1 MSETG
6 EDAKSP
12 DKGSIESGDDAD
24 TELTPTKPAP
34 VTEQDESVVASA
46 KPGDLHKS
54 VSKLR
59 QPLVSKCGKLVITY

>member
-6 EDAKSP
+6 EGTQSP
-12 DKGSIESGDDAD
+12 DKSGTEESGDDAD
-24 TELTPTKPAP
+24 TELTPTKPPP

-54 VSKLR
+54 SSKLR
-59 QPLVSKCGKLVITY
+59 QPLVSE